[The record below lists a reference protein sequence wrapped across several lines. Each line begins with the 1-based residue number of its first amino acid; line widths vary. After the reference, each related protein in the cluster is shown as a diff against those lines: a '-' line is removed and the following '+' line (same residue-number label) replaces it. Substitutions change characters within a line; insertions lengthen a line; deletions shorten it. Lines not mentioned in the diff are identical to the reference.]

1 MYITKIKFV
10 DLLMVY
16 DEGMIFF
23 FHLLYFS
30 CPFIVVLQ
38 GHKQSLTTKQKEE
51 SEINVLRSCMSFY
64 WDNIVMVE
72 MVEKTKISI

>member
-1 MYITKIKFV
+1 MMK
-10 DLLMVY
+10 Y
-16 DEGMIFF
+16 DFF

-38 GHKQSLTTKQKEE
+38 GHKQSLTAKQKEE